1 MTEFNDITLLKLSA
15 FFHDVGKIK
24 GIKNHELTGADI
36 FEKSISKELSLGSRA
51 TKFVSRLI
59 KHHLDVVKLYFLR
72 EENKDISEEI
82 NFFWYE
88 NRDIAGH
95 IFVLTLADIYGTSED
110 DQFLDKI
117 KLFIIYLQEYYFDFY
132 TKNIIEKPLLSGKE
146 IMEIL
151 DLPQSP
157 LIGRIKQQ
165 LLKKQIKGEI
175 KTKDQ
180 AVSFIRSLKL

>member
-1 MTEFNDITLLKLSA
+1 MKLSA

-24 GIKNHELTGADI
+24 GIINHELTGAEI
-36 FEKSISKELSLGSRA
+36 FEKSISRELSLGSRA

-59 KHHLDVVKLYFLR
+59 KHHLNVVRLYFLR

-88 NRDIAGH
+88 NKDIAGH
-95 IFVLTLADIYGTSED
+95 LFVLTLADIYGTSED
-110 DQFLDKI
+110 DQFLDKMR
-117 KLFIIYLQEYYFDFY
+117 LFIIYLQEYYFDFY
-132 TKNIIEKPLLSGKE
+132 TKNIVEEPLLSGKE

-151 DLPQSP
+151 GIPSSP
-157 LIGRIKQQ
+157 LVGKIKQQ
-165 LLKKQIKGEI
+165 LIKQQIKGEI

-180 AVSFIRSLKL
+180 AVSFIKSLKL